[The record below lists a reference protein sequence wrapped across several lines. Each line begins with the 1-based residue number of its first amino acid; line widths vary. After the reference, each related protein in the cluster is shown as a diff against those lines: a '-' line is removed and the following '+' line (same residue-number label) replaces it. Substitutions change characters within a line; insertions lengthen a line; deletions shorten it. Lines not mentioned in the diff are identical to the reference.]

1 MRQHA
6 RPVCLAIVLSLLL
19 AGLAASPSQSQR
31 TSSQID
37 LRAKFTLVG
46 DPALPCPTGSP
57 VGLMCP
63 LRTGVG
69 SAPGL
74 GTVTEAYTFLHWV
87 GPPKC
92 EGDTAEALAY
102 PVRWVVA
109 NKGELDFAL
118 AESGCVGDNAGGIGG
133 VGQAFTITGGTGIYS
148 GASGSG
154 RVNASVGTGSDGKFH
169 GSQTW
174 TGTLSVPG
182 HDFDVTAP
190 VLTGAANKTVK
201 AQKGSRGA
209 RVIFR
214 VKAQDAR
221 DGALPVS
228 CKPRSGS
235 RFPIGRTVV
244 ECAATDSSANT
255 AHASFRITVRRPS

>member
-19 AGLAASPSQSQR
+19 AGLAASPSQSQP

-37 LRAKFTLVG
+37 LRAKLTLVG
-46 DPALPCPTGSP
+46 DPAVPCPPGSP
-57 VGLMCP
+57 NGLMCP

-92 EGDTAEALAY
+92 DGDSAQALAY
-102 PVRWVVA
+102 PVRWIVA

-133 VGQAFTITGGTGIYS
+133 
-148 GASGSG
+148 SG
-154 RVNASVGTGSDGKFH
+154 RRSLSPAARGSTPALLEAAM
-169 GSQTW
+169 S
-174 TGTLSVPG
+174 TLVSEW
-182 HDFDVTAP
+182 AP
-190 VLTGAANKTVK
+190 T
-201 AQKGSRGA
+201 
-209 RVIFR
+209 
-214 VKAQDAR
+214 
-221 DGALPVS
+221 
-228 CKPRSGS
+228 
-235 RFPIGRTVV
+235 
-244 ECAATDSSANT
+244 
-255 AHASFRITVRRPS
+255 ASFMEVKPGLAR